1 VKIPCLFP
9 RLSLKTAFS
18 LSILVVCALSRKK
31 FFKEM
36 EQFQAFQGKKIDV
49 IKNET
54 L

>member
-18 LSILVVCALSRKK
+18 LSILVVCALSKK
-31 FFKEM
+31 NLKEM